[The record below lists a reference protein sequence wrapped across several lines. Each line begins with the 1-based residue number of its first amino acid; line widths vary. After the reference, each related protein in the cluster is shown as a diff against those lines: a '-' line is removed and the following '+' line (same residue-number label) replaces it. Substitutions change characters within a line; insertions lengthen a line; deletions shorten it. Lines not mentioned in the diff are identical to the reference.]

1 MRKVHLVFLAFLFLF
16 TTGFIS
22 LDKKDYLSTELF
34 LKSLEENDLKVISL
48 PAESGLSILLPR
60 SNDLKLSGVYSC
72 LESKFSVYEL
82 TDSTQFI
89 EDKNSSNNVIQ
100 NKNLLLVS
108 KQNVE
113 VRIERIF
120 FSLKPPLTIHDAGIF
135 IYPLGACFFLAVFVL
150 VERLFSL
157 RRSLTFPRKV
167 EKALRSG
174 EFPNKKWKQY
184 SAAERIVWVAVHEK
198 PSPESLRSYAKLE
211 VSALERGLYVLEVV
225 VAGAPLIGLLGTVT
239 GLVQVFSVMPT
250 LAEGKDALS
259 QGIGLALFTTILG
272 LSIAIPTLIG
282 HSYLC
287 RLIDNR
293 TVSLNWVTARINDA
307 IHPKQDN
314 VIH

>member
-1 MRKVHLVFLAFLFLF
+1 MQKIHLLFLAFLFLF
-16 TTGFIS
+16 TAGCIS
-22 LDKKDYLSTELF
+22 LEKKGHLSTESF
-34 LKSLEENDLKVISL
+34 LKSLEANDLKVISL
-48 PAESGLSILLPR
+48 PVESVTDNLLAR

-82 TDSTQFI
+82 TESAPFI
-89 EDKNSSNNVIQ
+89 EDKNSSTIVIQ

-108 KQNVE
+108 KQKVE
-113 VRIERIF
+113 VSIERIF
-120 FSLKPPLTIHDAGIF
+120 ISLKPPLTIHDAGIF

-211 VSALERGLYVLEVV
+211 VSALEKGLYILEVV

-239 GLVQVFSVMPT
+239 GLVQVFSVMPS

-259 QGIGLALFTTILG
+259 EGIGLALFTTIIG
-272 LSIAIPTLIG
+272 LAIAIPTLIG

-287 RLIDNR
+287 RLIDER

-307 IHPKQDN
+307 IYPQQDD